1 MGPLFVI
8 ATPIGNLE
16 DITFRA
22 IRVLGEVDLIAAEDT
37 RVTTKLLKK
46 YRIKTRITSY
56 HEHNK
61 KTQIPKL
68 LDVLDK
74 GDLAL
79 VSDAG
84 SPVINDPGA
93 DLVSNVYDLGFK
105 VVPIPGPSSLTS
117 SLSIAGLEVDQFCYL
132 GYLPRSNKARR
143 IALSRFIWEWRLL
156 VILATPHRLKSDF
169 EDILGV
175 LGDRDIVVCRELT
188 KIHEEIFRGKVSAAI
203 NHFKIPK
210 GEFTIVI
217 SGNKNLED
225 ENFDVEIVAKN
236 MLTRFLN
243 EGVSAKDA
251 INEVS
256 IATGLSK
263 RPLYRI
269 WLSIKS

>member
-1 MGPLFVI
+1 MGTLFVI

-56 HEHNK
+56 HEQNK

-169 EDILGV
+169 EDILGG
-175 LGDRDIVVCRELT
+175 LGDRDIVVCR
-188 KIHEEIFRGKVSAAI
+188 
-203 NHFKIPK
+203 
-210 GEFTIVI
+210 
-217 SGNKNLED
+217 
-225 ENFDVEIVAKN
+225 
-236 MLTRFLN
+236 
-243 EGVSAKDA
+243 
-251 INEVS
+251 
-256 IATGLSK
+256 
-263 RPLYRI
+263 
-269 WLSIKS
+269 